1 MEYCIFIAGPKA
13 EDVLEDW
20 VLLDALIAY
29 LYSIQMNINL
39 RSFPTVAE

>member
-29 LYSIQMNINL
+29 LIVTYDIYLEDQKY
-39 RSFPTVAE
+39 

>member
-29 LYSIQMNINL
+29 LIVTYYDIYLEDQKY
-39 RSFPTVAE
+39 

>member
-20 VLLDALIAY
+20 VLLDALT
-29 LYSIQMNINL
+29 SI
-39 RSFPTVAE
+39 

>member
-13 EDVLEDW
+13 EDVLDW

-29 LYSIQMNINL
+29 LIVTYYDIYLEDQKY
-39 RSFPTVAE
+39 